1 MQRGST
7 VAHTRHQA
15 AAHFS
20 VVSSASK
27 QWSCLGGAVHLRSGL
42 TGSGLG
48 FGIHPQRKLL
58 SWCDRD
64 GRWLLH
70 TRPGEKIGESKER
83 RKGVLGRRAETITSE
98 SWRREED
105 LREERVC
112 GEVPLTCVLGG
123 LPIFLLGDKQVASN
137 MESQPV
143 FYLALT
149 QKKGSVS
156 FGLPLSGCRE
166 RDQLVPDLT
175 V

>member
-1 MQRGST
+1 MLVTGRLLTSRLSLQRASSGP
-7 VAHTRHQA
+7 A
-15 AAHFS
+15 S
-20 VVSSASK
+20 VVLSICARAS
-27 QWSCLGGAVHLRSGL
+27 L
-42 TGSGLG
+42 GSGLG

-58 SWCDRD
+58 SWCARD

-70 TRPGEKIGESKER
+70 TRPGEKIGESKEGR
-83 RKGVLGRRAETITSE
+83 RKGVLGRRAETIASG

-123 LPIFLLGDKQVASN
+123 LPIFLLGDKQVTSN
-137 MESQPV
+137 VESQPV